1 MSKKQI
7 PLTQKSITNWNGRY
21 PRAMETDLF
30 VFFVKFD
37 EGDENANTF
46 MYRKRDNHLQ
56 LISDNYFANV
66 GLMEEF
72 KEGNETWMS
81 PSMKKERK
89 LQIKEVIIPLV
100 KEYVQLSHKGDTS
113 CFTED
118 GKRFLE
124 LEQEIEE
131 YHVTLP
137 EHDVCLFLEEKFAEF
152 L

>member
-1 MSKKQI
+1 
-7 PLTQKSITNWNGRY
+7 
-21 PRAMETDLF
+21 
-30 VFFVKFD
+30 
-37 EGDENANTF
+37 
-46 MYRKRDNHLQ
+46 
-56 LISDNYFANV
+56 
-66 GLMEEF
+66 
-72 KEGNETWMS
+72 
-81 PSMKKERK
+81 MKKERK